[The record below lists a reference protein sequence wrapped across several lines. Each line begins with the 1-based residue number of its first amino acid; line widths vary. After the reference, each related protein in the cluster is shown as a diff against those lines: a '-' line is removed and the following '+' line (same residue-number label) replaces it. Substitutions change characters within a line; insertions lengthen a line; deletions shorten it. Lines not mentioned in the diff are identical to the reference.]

1 MTHDLHLVPPLFSTV
16 TIDVFRMS
24 TEKQQAKTAVQRA
37 DEELLA
43 TLGYKQEFQRAF
55 TGLEVS
61 DIALHSI
68 KTE

>member
-1 MTHDLHLVPPLFSTV
+1 MTHDLHLVPP
-16 TIDVFRMS
+16 FRMS